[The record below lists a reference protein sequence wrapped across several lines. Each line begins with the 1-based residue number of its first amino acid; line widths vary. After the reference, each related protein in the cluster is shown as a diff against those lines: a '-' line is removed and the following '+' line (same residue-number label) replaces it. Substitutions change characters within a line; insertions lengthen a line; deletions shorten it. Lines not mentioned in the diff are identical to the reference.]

1 MVRLL
6 LEQGMRIFIGLIF
19 LTLLGCSKTSIKQSL
34 VDDNEV
40 VCVQPKTFN
49 DGDTVLGQYI
59 VAYNVGIASGRFSA
73 RQLSTLGVSVLQRQN
88 IKANALIQTYEGEPG
103 GFVAKL
109 NPAQVARLQQDPSI
123 RMIEPDRVI
132 ALGKCFTV
140 VAPWLVTWNIHST
153 GFGDGVGKV
162 AWVIDTGIDFYHPD
176 LQVDTVRSR
185 SFIPGDNSAADENG
199 HGTHVA
205 GIIGAKNNSLGVLGV
220 ASGATLISLRVLDKK
235 GEGLLSYT
243 IAALGYVSVNGKA
256 GDAVNLSLG
265 EDGVSAILDE
275 QVVNTAAKGIYIA
288 IAAGNDNKPAH
299 DFSPGR
305 VNGPN
310 VYTVAAT
317 DSAGKFA
324 SFSNYGK
331 DVVDFAAPGVKI
343 LSTYL
348 NNQYAIMSGTSMAT
362 PHVTGLLLLKGNN
375 ISISGYSSNAPDGFA
390 IANAHF

>member
-1 MVRLL
+1 
-6 LEQGMRIFIGLIF
+6 MRITIGIIF
-19 LTLLGCSKTSIKQSL
+19 MTLLGCSKTSVKQSL
-34 VDDNEV
+34 VNEDEEI
-40 VCVQPKTFN
+40 CVQNRTVN
-49 DGDTVLGQYI
+49 DGDTVTGQYI
-59 VAYNVGIASGRFSA
+59 VAYNIGTTSGRLSA
-73 RQLSTLGVSVLQRQN
+73 RQLSTLSVSILQRQN
-88 IKANALIQTYEGEPG
+88 IKADALMQTYEGEPG

-109 NPAQVARLQQDPSI
+109 NLTQLARLQQDPSI

-140 VAPWLVTWNIHST
+140 VAPWLITWNITNT
-153 GFGDGVGKV
+153 GYGNGIGKL
-162 AWVIDTGIDFYHPD
+162 AWVIDTGIDFNHPD
-176 LQVDTVRSR
+176 LEVDVARSR
-185 SFIPGDNSAADENG
+185 SFIPGESSAADENG

-205 GIIGAKNNSLGVLGV
+205 GTIGAKNNSIGVLGV
-220 ASGATLISLRVLDKK
+220 ASGATLVSLRVLDKK
-235 GEGLLSYT
+235 GEGLLSYI

-275 QVVNTAAKGIYIA
+275 QVLKTAAKGIYIA

-299 DFSPGR
+299 DFSPAR

-324 SFSNYGK
+324 RFSNYGK

-362 PHVTGLLLLKGNN
+362 PHVTGLLLLNGNN
-375 ISISGYSSNAPDGFA
+375 IATSGYALNAPDGFA
-390 IANAHF
+390 IAIAHH

>member
-1 MVRLL
+1 
-6 LEQGMRIFIGLIF
+6 MRIIIGIIF
-19 LTLLGCSKTSIKQSL
+19 MTLLGCSKTSVKQSL
-34 VDDNEV
+34 VGEDEV
-40 VCVQPKTFN
+40 VCVQNRSVN
-49 DGDTVLGQYI
+49 DGDTVTGQYI
-59 VAYNVGIASGRFSA
+59 VAYNIGITSGRLSA
-73 RQLSTLGVSVLQRQN
+73 RQLSALGVSVLQRQN
-88 IKANALIQTYEGEPG
+88 IKADALMQTYEGEPG

-109 NPAQVARLQQDPSI
+109 NLTQLARLQQDPSI

-140 VAPWLVTWNIHST
+140 VAPWLITWNITNT
-153 GFGDGVGKV
+153 GYGNGIGKL
-162 AWVIDTGIDFYHPD
+162 AWVIDTGIDFNHPD
-176 LQVDTVRSR
+176 LEVDVARSR
-185 SFIPGDNSAADENG
+185 SFIPGESSAADENG

-205 GIIGAKNNSLGVLGV
+205 GTIGAKNNSIGVLGV
-220 ASGATLISLRVLDKK
+220 ASGATLVSLRVLNKK
-235 GEGLLSYT
+235 GEGLLSYI

-275 QVVNTAAKGIYIA
+275 QVLKTAAKGIYIA

-299 DFSPGR
+299 DFSPAR

-310 VYTVAAT
+310 VYTVSAT
-317 DSAGKFA
+317 DSVGKLA

-362 PHVTGLLLLKGNN
+362 PHVTGLLLLNGNN
-375 ISISGYSSNAPDGFA
+375 IATSGYALNAPDGIA
-390 IANAHF
+390 IAIAHH